1 MDKAIDT
8 LKGIHPGAVVERELQ
23 KKHLSKRQF
32 ALSLNEHPQTIGA
45 ITKGRRDMN
54 TPIALKMEA
63 ALGLD
68 EGFLM
73 ILQVYHDIKKE
84 KEPKQRAA
92 PDIKKFRPAI
102 FWDTDIK
109 KIDWQKQKK
118 AVIRR
123 VFERGNEQERNTINE
138 FYGKDEVADILSTI
152 KTSHEFLRR
161 APK

>member
-1 MDKAIDT
+1 MDKAIDI

-54 TPIALKMEA
+54 TPLALKMEQ
-63 ALGLD
+63 ALGME

-84 KEPKQRAA
+84 KMPNQNLT
-92 PDIKKFRPAI
+92 PDIKKFRSAI
-102 FWDTDIK
+102 FWDTDIQ
-109 KIDWQKQKK
+109 KIDWQKQKR

-123 VFERGNEQERNTINE
+123 VFERGNEQEKNTINE
-138 FYGKDEVADILSTI
+138 FYGKDVVNGILSAHV
-152 KTSHEFLRR
+152 TSTPPL
-161 APK
+161 